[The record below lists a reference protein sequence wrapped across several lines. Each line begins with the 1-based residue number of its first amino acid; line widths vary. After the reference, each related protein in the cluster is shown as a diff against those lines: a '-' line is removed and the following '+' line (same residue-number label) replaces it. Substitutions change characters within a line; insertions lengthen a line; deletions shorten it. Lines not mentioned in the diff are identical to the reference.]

1 MVLNLARGDEEGI
14 GKNNRG
20 WAEKMEKRELEAKRQ
35 DKKQISGA
43 GRTCGE
49 EKESNDGQRRKR
61 AWVEKTRKLLEEEQ
75 GEVTGG
81 GYEWQI

>member
-1 MVLNLARGDEEGI
+1 MRKGSGKPIVDGPRRWKKKSWKPSART
-14 GKNNRG
+14 
-20 WAEKMEKRELEAKRQ
+20 
-35 DKKQISGA
+35 KKQSGA

-61 AWVEKTRKLLEEEQ
+61 ARVEKTRKLLEEEQ
-75 GEVTGG
+75 GEVTSG